1 MTDFNYAEYA
11 EKQARLEDIECARTR
26 EWAYFIG
33 AYLTGPIVPAWYYFR
48 NKKAVPFLGGLA
60 LGVITL
66 PFILLDAGIFSSLPA
81 AGLATGLM
89 HQEAKKSRRK
99 VEALTAEQADV
110 LKMKEFTSSF

>member
-1 MTDFNYAEYA
+1 MTDSNYTEYL

-48 NKKAVPFLGGLA
+48 NKKLAPFLGGLT

-66 PFILLDAGIFSSLPA
+66 PLAFLDLGLFSSLPA
-81 AGLATGLM
+81 AGLGTGLM
-89 HQEAKKSRRK
+89 AAEAKKSRRR

-110 LKMKEFTSSF
+110 LKMKEFSNF

>member
-1 MTDFNYAEYA
+1 MTDSNYSQYL

-33 AYLTGPIVPAWYYFR
+33 AYLTGPIVPTWYWFR
-48 NKKAVPFLGGLA
+48 NKKNVPFIGGLA
-60 LGVITL
+60 AGVITL
-66 PFILLDAGIFSSLPA
+66 PFILLDGGIFSSLPA

-89 HQEAKKSRRK
+89 HQEAKKSRRR